1 MITDANIS
9 CRSLQEAK
17 QLFAELDKDKSGS
30 IDLDEFL
37 NLLRVSSTLNFLW
50 SILVFRTHSPIVLA
64 ISLEIPIADFSL
76 QTLNRNGST
85 DDQFWENIQSTALKI
100 PYLYLNNIHPTATF
114 ARCCESSIFYLYKS
128 FEFFLIILFIYCVC
142 LHGYLPI
149 DSSYIFHYQAPLSAE
164 CLDVVEKAFTK
175 LDKTGD
181 GVITSDDLRK

>member
-128 FEFFLIILFIYCVC
+128 FEFFYYFVHLLCLPSWLSPYWQFIYFPLPGAFVC
-142 LHGYLPI
+142 WMLGRCGESFYQVRQNRRW
-149 DSSYIFHYQAPLSAE
+149 SYYTE
-164 CLDVVEKAFTK
+164 
-175 LDKTGD
+175 
-181 GVITSDDLRK
+181 DLRK